1 MGKNTRA
8 GRVDLYVQTFL
19 SEIYDDLELVLD
31 LVMMRIPR
39 IMLVGQEYES
49 RESRSVCNTFPRPA
63 LFPYLILRW
72 TLSDLRAV
80 TKTRRR
86 WK

>member
-1 MGKNTRA
+1 MMRFLGSCWLGKNTRA

-49 RESRSVCNTFPRPA
+49 RESRSVCANIF
-63 LFPYLILRW
+63 
-72 TLSDLRAV
+72 
-80 TKTRRR
+80 K
-86 WK
+86 